1 MSRLSRAIA
10 IRPGE
15 GRLVMLVAGA
25 FAAVE
30 AGRGLGEVGVDT
42 LVLSRSGADILPWL
56 YMGLGLVGLVITLG
70 YGAALTR
77 STSERFFP
85 RLLVLLASVLGLEWL
100 IALTG
105 VQAIFPLIWISVY
118 AAGLLLLTALWTV
131 GGFTFDA
138 RQAKRLFPL
147 LTSAAIVGSLAGFLC
162 AILVQRMVG
171 AEALILG
178 EALLFLVAAALLRG
192 LGSRVRPR
200 RALGEARPS
209 MFTGIT
215 AGASFVASSP
225 LMRLVAVSYV
235 LLAILM
241 FSLTFPFMS
250 AMGEAYPDESELLT
264 ILASFSALV
273 TVASFLIGVLVA
285 NRLYAR
291 FGVATVA
298 LALPLI
304 YVLGF
309 GVWMVRFT
317 IATAVLV
324 RFAQQVTQ
332 RGVSNAAFSAF
343 YSVIPSRRRGQVLA
357 FMDGVPGQMGT
368 MLSGVLLILATSM
381 ATAQVFLM
389 GMVTA
394 AVCLVVLFL
403 MRRAYASS
411 LLQTLREGRAEQML
425 EGGPGLAALAGDA
438 RVIAELRTATSAGRA
453 HERLLAA
460 DLLGRMGVAEARSD
474 LRRLCLDE
482 DARVRRVALAAV
494 VQLEGAGASDVLRA
508 ALADPDGQV
517 RASAVAALGRLGL
530 MGDLA
535 PDLSARLRD
544 DASAVVR
551 GEFAVAMSLAGQRAA
566 GHAVVVAL
574 VGSESAADRAAGLE
588 AVARFDGDIEAALVT
603 GHLHDDSAMVR
614 AAALRAGALR
624 AGARHSLVGTA
635 AGIAAFDDASLDV
648 RLAAASI
655 VRERQDADPALL
667 EALRTGTD
675 RAKEAAL
682 WALEGHVDA
691 VRDELL
697 AWSDEQTARATVLR
711 GHAIAFMH
719 ADDASTA
726 AYLGQVIARREAAI
740 ESRLLQSLALLGAPE
755 ASGLIRRCLHAPD
768 PEVRAQAIE
777 ALDALG
783 DARLTRGVVR
793 LLERGPGDPGAA
805 PDGTFPAATALADDP
820 DPWLRALALRTL
832 SEHFAAGRRSVAQLA
847 AADADARVRSAVAVE
862 AGEDDMPERLQLVS
876 DLDRMLV
883 LRRVPLFGSL
893 DPEDLQ
899 RVAAAAV
906 ERSWADGD
914 EILTQGEVGSDLV
927 VIVEG
932 GVRVIHHDPDGE
944 EHLLRTYGPG
954 AHIGELAV
962 LREAPRTA
970 TVVAEA
976 PGVRGL
982 VIDGQAVHALLRER
996 PDAAMAM
1003 LATLAERISQQT

>member
-273 TVASFLIGVLVA
+273 TVASLLIGVLVA

-711 GHAIAFMH
+711 GHAIAFKH